1 MSTNI
6 IGCFTQNPNRP
17 SRAASVRYTG
27 LGSRSTGSC
36 CGTRVPVYIGCQMG
50 HFPARHVSCQPM
62 GVFKLHALRCEMVG
76 VVLVCWSIWWKTNVG
91 CSFSHVFVCHMLCVG
106 ETAVLLLTRHHFLL
120 VPVPR
125 SFLTFHFLSTPA
137 FCSNVMC
144 AGHTTTCCCSLKPW
158 FCKEITYFLGT
169 TNVELFSAG

>member
-76 VVLVCWSIWWKTNVG
+76 VVLVCWSIWWKQMSVVRSATCLFATCFVLVKRQ
-91 CSFSHVFVCHMLCVG
+91 SFCWLDNISCWFLCPAHFWHSISCPPLHFVQMWCVLVIQRLVA
-106 ETAVLLLTRHHFLL
+106 AVW
-120 VPVPR
+120 
-125 SFLTFHFLSTPA
+125 
-137 FCSNVMC
+137 
-144 AGHTTTCCCSLKPW
+144 SLGFAK
-158 FCKEITYFLGT
+158 K
-169 TNVELFSAG
+169 